1 MSPRGFPTLA
11 AAREAHPDVRVLDVR
26 DAEAFARGH
35 APGSGHCPLER
46 FAERRM
52 ELPARAVP
60 VLCVHDAPAFAHD
73 AAERLAALGFTHAAW
88 LTAPLAHDAEGTRDR
103 APAARLWSP
112 SAFLERVT
120 PRLLRGRVLDLAS
133 GTARTAVWLALHGHE
148 AEAWDV
154 DPSALAR
161 ATAFAERS
169 GVRLITRVADLERDA
184 LPNVEAAF
192 DTVVVQRYLHRP
204 LWPWIE
210 QALAPQGTLVVET
223 FLRGQERFG
232 HPRRDR
238 HLLER
243 GELATTFAHWRLE
256 LLEEDTGDAPPV
268 MARLLARRDGPSA

>member
-1 MSPRGFPTLA
+1 MNPRAFPTLA
-11 AAREAHPDVRVLDVR
+11 AARAAHPAVRVLDVR
-26 DAEAFARGH
+26 DGEAFERGH
-35 APGSGHCPLER
+35 LTGPGHCPLEG

-60 VLCVHDAPAFAHD
+60 VLCVHDDAARAHD
-73 AAERLAALGFTHAAW
+73 AADRLVAVGFAHASW
-88 LTAPLAHDAEGTRDR
+88 LAAPLAHEPDGTRDR

-120 PRLLRGRVLDLAS
+120 PRLVRARALDLAC

-161 ATAFAERS
+161 AAAFAARS
-169 GVRLITRVADLERDA
+169 GVRLGTRVADLERDE
-184 LPNVEAAF
+184 LPARDAAY

-210 QALAPQGTLVVET
+210 RALAPGCTLVVET

-232 HPRRDR
+232 HPSRDR

-243 GELATTFAHWRLE
+243 GELAATFAGWHLE
-256 LLEEDTGDAPPV
+256 VIEEDADDAPPV
-268 MARLLARRDGPSA
+268 MARLLARRQRPEA

>member
-1 MSPRGFPTLA
+1 MNPRGFPTLA

-35 APGSGHCPLER
+35 APGAGHCPLEG

-52 ELPARAVP
+52 ELPARAIP
-60 VLCVHDAPAFAHD
+60 VLCVHDDPARAQD
-73 AAERLAALGFTHAAW
+73 AAERLNALGFTHAVW
-88 LTAPLAHDAEGTRDR
+88 LTCPLAHDPEGTHDR
-103 APAARLWSP
+103 HPAARLWSP

-120 PRLLRGRVLDLAS
+120 PRLVRGRALDLAS
-133 GTARTAVWLALHGHE
+133 GTARTGIWLALHGHE

-169 GVRLITRVADLERDA
+169 GVHLITRVADLERDG
-184 LPNVEAAF
+184 LPEVEAAF

-204 LWPWIE
+204 LWAWIE
-210 QALAPQGTLVVET
+210 RALAPHGTLVVET

-243 GELATTFAHWRLE
+243 GELATTFARWRLE
-256 LLEEDTGDAPPV
+256 MLEEDAGDAPPV
-268 MARLLARRDGPSA
+268 MARMLARRERSSA